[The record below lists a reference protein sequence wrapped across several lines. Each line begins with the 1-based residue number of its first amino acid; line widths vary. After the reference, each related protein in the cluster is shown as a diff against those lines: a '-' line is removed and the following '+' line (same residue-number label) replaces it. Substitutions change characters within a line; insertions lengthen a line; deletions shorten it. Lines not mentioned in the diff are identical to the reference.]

1 MSRSCFS
8 SYCAGRCRSF
18 WISAMLPVCS
28 EMSENPRN
36 YCLER
41 TTKVGSYGS
50 NKLGLYDMH
59 GNVMQW
65 TSAADGASSYVHR
78 GGSWIGI
85 GDYCRAAFRLKSKPS
100 VRFHD
105 LGLRLVRVPSA
116 SAGK

>member
-1 MSRSCFS
+1 
-8 SYCAGRCRSF
+8 
-18 WISAMLPVCS
+18 
-28 EMSENPRN
+28 
-36 YCLER
+36 
-41 TTKVGSYGS
+41 
-50 NKLGLYDMH
+50 LGLYDMH